1 MGFTVKEVA
10 RQLGCSTQYI
20 YSIIPKLNKK
30 GLAYKDNQGRKI
42 TNDGLIYLKD
52 EKNKTLKRFENK
64 IGQKTCE
71 NNLQPNPYKILYEE
85 TLKRCEEQKKEIEY
99 WRTLY
104 IESRKKKFR
113 K

>member
-42 TNDGLIYLKD
+42 TNDGLIC
-52 EKNKTLKRFENK
+52 KTFF
-64 IGQKTCE
+64 I
-71 NNLQPNPYKILYEE
+71 
-85 TLKRCEEQKKEIEY
+85 
-99 WRTLY
+99 
-104 IESRKKKFR
+104 
-113 K
+113 